1 MDLLLLEPGFTSFYR
16 NAKRE
21 KTQDFKRKILDS
33 KSVDK
38 MESKLS
44 EIYSPET
51 LEDNFYFTA
60 KL

>member
-1 MDLLLLEPGFTSFYR
+1 MDLLLLEPGFTSFYQ
-16 NAKRE
+16 KTERE
-21 KTQDFKRKILDS
+21 KTQNVKRKIMDS